1 MKKLS
6 LALAALLVLTMF
18 ASCKKTGD
26 DPKTSGSSSSEPTSS
41 SVKDSTEAGQHL
53 CSCSDV
59 QAE

>member
-26 DPKTSGSSSSEPTSS
+26 DPKTSGI
-41 SVKDSTEAGQHL
+41 V
-53 CSCSDV
+53 
-59 QAE
+59 